1 VGTIKT
7 EQRGARAMS
16 KFGGKNKDSK
26 AAAEKKMKAQLAA
39 LKRKN
44 AKKKK

>member
-1 VGTIKT
+1 
-7 EQRGARAMS
+7 MS

-44 AKKKK
+44 AKKKKY

>member
-1 VGTIKT
+1 
-7 EQRGARAMS
+7 MS

-44 AKKKK
+44 AKKHKDILMKKRRE

>member
-1 VGTIKT
+1 MP
-7 EQRGARAMS
+7 GAQERRICGMS